1 MNPVK
6 SPYRENDKKTT
17 TEKLSGNKLSNGV
30 EAIFIADAHLKGLG
44 DPNQKLLCSFL
55 ETLKD
60 IDKLFILGDLFE
72 FWTGYNEMLE
82 YHYAPILA
90 QFKRFQEAGMEI
102 IYVEGNHDFS
112 VAPFFKEILGGE
124 VYPDSADINLD
135 GKRFFLAH
143 GDIVEHSISHKIWRC
158 FLRSPFLRMLIR
170 ITPPAFVWKVAMWL
184 AKESRRNY
192 TRGIIID
199 NLQREFAKKKI
210 RQGFDIVIL
219 AHSHVPEFL
228 EETVGDKHGIYANP
242 GDWIGE
248 FSYLVYENGVLRL
261 ERYRK

>member
-1 MNPVK
+1 M
-6 SPYRENDKKTT
+6 R
-17 TEKLSGNKLSNGV
+17 
-30 EAIFIADAHLKGLG
+30 AIFIADAHLKGLD

-90 QFKRFQEAGMEI
+90 QFKRLQEAGMEI

-112 VAPFFKEILGGE
+112 VAPFFKEILGSE

-143 GDIVEHSISHKIWRC
+143 GDLVEPNLGYKIWRR
-158 FLRSPFLRMLIR
+158 FLRSFLFSMIIK
-170 ITPPAFVWKVAMWL
+170 ITPPSFARKVALWL
-184 AKESRRNY
+184 AKTSRRNHKMGDRLD
-192 TRGIIID
+192 TR
-199 NLQREFAKKKI
+199 QREFARDKI
-210 RQGFDIVIL
+210 EQDFDIVIL
-219 AHSHVPEFL
+219 AHSHVPEVL
-228 EETVGDKHGIYANP
+228 EKTVKNRKGLYANP
-242 GDWIGE
+242 GDWIKE
-248 FSYLVYENGVLRL
+248 YSYLVYEDGKIRL
-261 ERYRK
+261 ERYTQ